1 MKKEEEK
8 KIIDKTVDY
17 IESFFRK
24 EYSGHDQW
32 HSLRVRDLAIKLA
45 KNENAKVDTL
55 VLQLAALLHDVDDG
69 KISPETAD
77 ELKNAISFMKKIGL
91 DELTQ
96 KRVCEII
103 KEVSFKG
110 EDSQPAKSKE
120 GKYVQDADRLD
131 AMGAIGIARIF
142 AYGGNKNREIYNP
155 EIQPRKILNY
165 KDYLKNGSTS
175 VNHFYEKIFLL
186 KEQMNTAS
194 GRALADER
202 EKYMRD
208 YLRRF
213 KAEWE
218 EKEEIPPQK
227 TIWKI
232 VITGGPSA
240 GKSSGMDTVKKKF
253 AELGYAV
260 IVVPE
265 TASELIIG
273 GITPANCENNLAFQR
288 VQFRLQQEKERLFLQ
303 GAYSLDEDKVI
314 IIYDRGMIDNLAY
327 MDKKERKKILQYI
340 GENSEESLFR
350 AYDAV
355 FHMQTIAKWSE
366 EKYEEINSSGKKNNE
381 ARTHDAK
388 EAIALDDKTMQAWQ
402 GHPVFQVIENA
413 KDGSKDAKLDSLVRK
428 IAAFLEEER
437 IDAKRKYLIEL
448 PNLKVLNKKGRKIE
462 IEQIYIEKE
471 DEREVKLRRRG
482 IKNDYSYSMIEK
494 VKVEEGWKR
503 TEKKISESEYYSLRD
518 SSKEKLIL
526 KKDRYYI
533 MYENRYFA
541 VDVFGAKKG
550 FWAEHAVVEVEADK
564 DEEISFPE
572 TLKKPAD
579 VTNEE
584 EYRNSKIA
592 LQLNGVI

>member
-1 MKKEEEK
+1 MKKEDEK
-8 KIIDKTVDY
+8 KIINKTVDY
-17 IESFFRK
+17 VNNFFKK

-77 ELKNAISFMKKIGL
+77 ELKNATGFMKDIGL
-91 DELTQ
+91 DESTQ
-96 KRVCEII
+96 KKVCEII

-165 KDYLKNGSTS
+165 KDYLKSGSTS

-202 EKYMRD
+202 EQYMRD

-213 KAEWE
+213 KTEWE

-240 GKSSGMDTVKKKF
+240 GKSSGMDTVKKEF
-253 AELGYAV
+253 AKLGYAV

-273 GITPANCENNLAFQR
+273 GITPVNCENNLAFQR

-366 EKYEEINSSGKKNNE
+366 EEYEKLNSSGNKNNE

-402 GHPVFQVIENA
+402 GHSVFQVIENA
-413 KDGSKDAKLDSLVRK
+413 KDGSKDAKLNSLVRK

-448 PNLKVLNKKGRKIE
+448 PNLKVLNKKGKKIE
-462 IEQIYIEKE
+462 IEQIYIKRE
-471 DEREVKLRRRG
+471 DRREVKLRRRG

-494 VKVEEGWKR
+494 IKVKEGWKR
-503 TEKKISESEYYSLRD
+503 SEKKISEREYYSLCENT
-518 SSKEKLIL
+518 KEKMIL
-526 KKDRYYI
+526 KKDRYYM

-541 VDVFGAKKG
+541 VDVFDAKTG
-550 FWAEHAVVEVEADK
+550 FWGAHAVVEVEADE
-564 DEEISFPE
+564 DEEILFPE
-572 TLKKPAD
+572 ILKKIAD
-579 VTNEE
+579 VTDEE
-584 EYRNSKIA
+584 KYRNSKIA